1 MCRFLGLVAVVVIGI
16 GIGPAGPAFA
26 AKLSL
31 RLTPGNITFPDASP
45 DLVPVIGPVPVMVTV
60 KGEGRPGYPW
70 VLTLVADSDLRSG
83 PDVIPISVL
92 SWAAS
97 PSPPFSGGTLSVV
110 SPARI
115 GSGTA
120 HINTVA
126 RFDFSMLNSWSYN
139 AGTYTATA
147 TFTLSAP

>member
-1 MCRFLGLVAVVVIGI
+1 MCRFLGLVAVVAIGT
-16 GIGPAGPAFA
+16 GTWPAGRAFA
-26 AKLSL
+26 ASLSL
-31 RLTPGNITFPDASP
+31 RLSPANITFPDASP
-45 DLVPVIGPVPVMVTV
+45 DLVPVIGPVPVLVTV

-70 VLTLVADSDLRSG
+70 ILTLVADSDLRSG

-92 SWAAS
+92 SWQAS

-110 SPARI
+110 TPTQV
-115 GSGTA
+115 GTGIA

-126 RFDFSMLNSWSYN
+126 QFGFSMSNSWSYN

-147 TFTLSAP
+147 TFTLTAP